1 MEFQIIR
8 RFLSHFALE
17 DSSLVV
23 GPGDDCAVLRV
34 SPGQEVC
41 VTTDALVENVHFHSQ
56 TFSSRDIGYKAL
68 AVNLSD
74 IAAMGACP
82 RWFFCSISCPPSA
95 IKRIPGIA
103 QGMSQLAAKTNT
115 VLAGGNFTR
124 SEVLSLHITAAG
136 EVPFGKALTRSG
148 AKPNDSIYVTGTF
161 GDAALALKRAVHRKT
176 RVPDRQ
182 RRPIPRIGAGML
194 AREFAHA
201 AIDVSDGL
209 LQDLG
214 HILTASSV
222 GAEIDAQLIPLS
234 TSFRKSG
241 ASIHLAL
248 GGGEDYELIFCVP
261 PHCCAAFEKACS
273 LANEKVTLIGKICKK
288 RGLNIKNQP
297 LRYSAGFN
305 HFSSS
310 N

>member
-1 MEFQIIR
+1 MEFQLIK
-8 RFLSHFALE
+8 RFLSYFALQ
-17 DSSLVV
+17 DPSLVV

-34 SPGQEVC
+34 SPDQEIC
-41 VTTDALVENVHFHSQ
+41 VTTDAIVENVHFHSQ
-56 TFSSRDIGYKAL
+56 TFSSHDIGYKAL

-82 RWFFCSISCPPSA
+82 RWFFCSISCPPSDV
-95 IKRIPGIA
+95 KRIPGIA

-115 VLAGGNFTR
+115 ILAGGNFTR
-124 SEVLSLHITAAG
+124 SDTLSLHITATG

-161 GDAALALKRAVHRKT
+161 GDAALALKRAVHKKSRA
-176 RVPDRQ
+176 PDRQ
-182 RRPIPRIGAGML
+182 RRPIPRIRAGML

-209 LQDLG
+209 LQDLR

-222 GAEIDAQLIPLS
+222 GAEIDTQLIPLS
-234 TSFRKSG
+234 SSFRESG
-241 ASIHLAL
+241 TSIHLAL

-261 PHCCAAFEKACS
+261 PHYCAAFEQACS
-273 LANEKVTLIGKICKK
+273 LAKEKVTFIGKISEK
-288 RGLNIKNQP
+288 RGIKLKNKP
-297 LRYSAGFN
+297 PSDSAGFN
-305 HFSSS
+305 HFSPS